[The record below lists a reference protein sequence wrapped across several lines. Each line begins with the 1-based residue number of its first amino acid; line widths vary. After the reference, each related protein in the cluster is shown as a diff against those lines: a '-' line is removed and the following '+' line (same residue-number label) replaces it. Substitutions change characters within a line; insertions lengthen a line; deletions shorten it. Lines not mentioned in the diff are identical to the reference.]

1 VLAIIVILVVLLGV
15 AFLFARL
22 AGRVGLP
29 PAAAFVLVGI
39 AAGAVLPQAL
49 HISLTPPVL
58 ALFLPALIFE
68 AAWDIDASALRRA
81 APAIIVLAV
90 PGVLLTAAVI
100 AGSAAFGAGMVLPG
114 ALALGAILSATDPV
128 AVLALFRA
136 QGVPVPLL
144 TIVEG
149 ESIAND
155 AVAVVLL
162 GAVIA
167 FPHSGNER
175 ALLALIARSAYVS
188 GAGIAVGLLIGV
200 LATPISRRFGQSW
213 IGIVTTVVVAYGAY
227 GVASAIGG
235 SGIFASAAAGIALP
249 AVALERVGQQ
259 PVERFWDGTARVANG
274 IVFLLVGLS
283 LQIQRMFHEPLLIGV
298 TVLAAIASR
307 AALAYGL
314 VPLVR
319 LRGERRGWRLA
330 IALAGLRG
338 GLSLA
343 LALGL
348 AETFP
353 ARAQIIDA
361 VFAVV
366 FLTIVMQGW
375 ALAPLLR
382 RAELQVP

>member
-1 VLAIIVILVVLLGV
+1 MVILVVLLGI
-15 AFLFARL
+15 AFLFAKL
-22 AGRVGLP
+22 AGRAGLP

-39 AAGAVLPQAL
+39 AAGGVLPHAL

-68 AAWDIDASALRRA
+68 AAWDVDASALRRA
-81 APAIIVLAV
+81 ARAIIVLAV
-90 PGVLLTAAVI
+90 PGVLLTAAAI

-136 QGVPVPLL
+136 QGVPLGLL

-162 GAVIA
+162 AAVVA
-167 FPHSGNER
+167 FAHSGN
-175 ALLALIARSAYVS
+175 AGPLLTLVARSAYVS
-188 GAGIAVGLLIGV
+188 GAGIAAGLLIGV
-200 LATPISRRFGQSW
+200 LAAPILRRIERSW
-213 IGIVTTVVVAYGAY
+213 GGIVTTVVVAYGAY
-227 GVASAIGG
+227 AAASALGG
-235 SGIFASAAAGIALP
+235 SGIFASAAAGVALP
-249 AVALERVGQQ
+249 AVALESAERQR
-259 PVERFWDGTARVANG
+259 VERFWDGTARVANG
-274 IVFLLVGLS
+274 IVFLFVGLS
-283 LQIQRMFHEPLLIGV
+283 LRFERIFHEPLLIGV
-298 TVLAAIASR
+298 TLIAVVVSR
-307 AALAYGL
+307 AALAYVL
-314 VPLVR
+314 VPLAR
-319 LRGERRGWRLA
+319 LRSEGSGWRDA

-348 AETFP
+348 PETFP

-366 FLTIVMQGW
+366 FLTIVVQGW

-382 RAELQVP
+382 RLQLHGS

>member
-1 VLAIIVILVVLLGV
+1 MLTTIVVLVVLLGV

-22 AGRVGLP
+22 AGRAGLP

-39 AAGAVLPQAL
+39 VAGGLLPHAL

-68 AAWDIDASALRRA
+68 AAWDVDASALRRA

-90 PGVLLTAAVI
+90 PGALFTAAAI
-100 AGSAAFGAGMVLPG
+100 AGSAALGAGMVLPG

-128 AVLALFRA
+128 AVLALFRT
-136 QGVPVPLL
+136 QGVPLGLL

-162 GAVIA
+162 GAVVA
-167 FPHSGNER
+167 FPHSGNEG
-175 ALLALIARSAYVS
+175 ALLTLIARSVYVS
-188 GAGIAVGLLIGV
+188 GAGIAIGLLIGV
-200 LATPISRRFGQSW
+200 LATPILRRFGRSW
-213 IGIVTTVVVAYGAY
+213 VGIVTTVVVAYGAY
-227 GVASAIGG
+227 GVASSLGG
-235 SGIFASAAAGIALP
+235 SGIFASAAAGVALP
-249 AVALERVGQQ
+249 AVPLDISEQQTVG
-259 PVERFWDGTARVANG
+259 RFWDGTALVANG

-283 LQIQRMFHEPLLIGV
+283 LQFERIFHEPLLIGV
-298 TVLAAIASR
+298 TVLAVGASR
-307 AALAYGL
+307 AALAYVM
-314 VPLVR
+314 VPLGHR
-319 LRGERRGWRLA
+319 RSERSGWRHA

-348 AETFP
+348 PETVP

-366 FLTIVMQGW
+366 FLTIVVQGW

-382 RAELQVP
+382 RVQLRGA